1 MPFIKKTNGKFTTED
16 KVKMF
21 QQMGSVGAVLA
32 LAFVI
37 LIETGMTGFAGEY
50 KSQAEMGLTA
60 MIVVLAVSLI
70 GSMYFKR
77 KL

>member
-1 MPFIKKTNGKFTTED
+1 MPFIKRPDGKFSVED

-32 LAFVI
+32 LAFIVV
-37 LIETGMTGFAGEY
+37 IETGVAGEY
-50 KSQAEMGLTA
+50 ASLAEMGLTA
-60 MIVVLAVSLI
+60 MIVVLAVSLG

>member
-1 MPFIKKTNGKFTTED
+1 MSFIKKTNGKFTTED

-37 LIETGMTGFAGEY
+37 LIETGVAGEY
-50 KSQAEMGLTA
+50 RPQAEIGLTA
-60 MIVVLAVSLI
+60 MIVVLAVSLF
-70 GSMYFKR
+70 GSLYFKR

>member
-1 MPFIKKTNGKFTTED
+1 MPFIKRPDGKFTAED

-32 LAFVI
+32 LAFIIV
-37 LIETGMTGFAGEY
+37 IETGVAGEFA
-50 KSQAEMGLTA
+50 SLAEMGLTA
-60 MIVVLAVSLI
+60 MIVVLAVSLG
-70 GSMYFKR
+70 GSLYFKR

>member
-1 MPFIKKTNGKFTTED
+1 MPFIKRPDGKFTAED

-32 LAFVI
+32 LAFIVV
-37 LIETGMTGFAGEY
+37 IETGVAGEY
-50 KSQAEMGLTA
+50 ASLAEMGLTA
-60 MIVVLAVSLI
+60 MIVVLAVSLV
-70 GSMYFKR
+70 GSLYYKR

>member
-37 LIETGMTGFAGEY
+37 LIETGFAGDY

>member
-1 MPFIKKTNGKFTTED
+1 MPFTNKNFTTED

-21 QQMGSVGAVLA
+21 QQMGSVAAVIALA
-32 LAFVI
+32 LIIF
-37 LIETGMTGFAGEY
+37 IESGKAGEY
-50 KSQAEMGLTA
+50 EHMADMGLTA

>member
-1 MPFIKKTNGKFTTED
+1 MHFIKKTNGKFTTED

-37 LIETGMTGFAGEY
+37 LIETGFAGEY
-50 KSQAEMGLTA
+50 RPQAEMGLTA

-77 KL
+77 RL

>member
-1 MPFIKKTNGKFTTED
+1 MSFIKKTNGKFTTED

-37 LIETGMTGFAGEY
+37 LIETGVAGEY
-50 KSQAEMGLTA
+50 RPQAEIGLTA
-60 MIVVLAVSLI
+60 MIVVLAISLF
-70 GSMYFKR
+70 GSLYFKR

>member
-1 MPFIKKTNGKFTTED
+1 MSFIKKTNGKFTTED

-37 LIETGMTGFAGEY
+37 LIETGFAGEY
-50 KSQAEMGLTA
+50 RPQAEIGLTA
-60 MIVVLAVSLI
+60 MIVVFAVSLI
-70 GSMYFKR
+70 GSLYFKR

>member
-1 MPFIKKTNGKFTTED
+1 MPFIKRPDGKFTAED

-32 LAFVI
+32 LAFIVV
-37 LIETGMTGFAGEY
+37 IETGVAGEY
-50 KSQAEMGLTA
+50 ASLAEMGLTA
-60 MIVVLAVSLI
+60 MIVVLAVSLV
-70 GSMYFKR
+70 GSLYFKR

>member
-32 LAFVI
+32 LVFVI
-37 LIETGMTGFAGEY
+37 LIETGFAGEY
-50 KSQAEMGLTA
+50 EPQAEMGLTA
-60 MIVVLAVSLI
+60 MLVVLAVSLV

>member
-1 MPFIKKTNGKFTTED
+1 MPFTNKPFGTED
-16 KVKMF
+16 KIKMF
-21 QQMGSVGAVLA
+21 ERMGATAAVIA
-32 LAFVI
+32 LI
-37 LIETGMTGFAGEY
+37 IIMLIESGYVGEY
-50 KSQAEMGLTA
+50 KNLADMGLTA